1 MIFKSLDIQN
11 FMSIRTAHIDLDN
24 QGLVLI
30 KGVNNSNPTFRSN
43 GAGKSTIAESIVY
56 VLFGRTIRG
65 LKGDEVVNN
74 VAKSNCKVILDLV
87 DDDGSEYRVARYRA
101 HKQNKNSVFL
111 YYNGKDITPKS
122 DAEFTKAVIELLQT
136 DFMTFTSSI
145 LYSAESFRFTQATDA
160 ELKSA
165 FDVML
170 DLKVYSDAL
179 EEVKN
184 QMRELDYKKSEVSSR
199 LRSLMD
205 RKQVLED
212 SKSTAEERAS
222 EYKNTQKSKIKAL
235 EADIEDLQQS
245 FEDTSEELETHKGE
259 LKELNDWLKTL
270 KSKQSSTKKI
280 DEAIEQLRLVTEE
293 TETDKSKC
301 KSKQRKTNTQ
311 ISNLGDDIVDY
322 KQKISKCDKKIEDTK
337 SKIIELKKTVGTP
350 CPVCGKPLDENHIDD
365 ALQECNNEIDK
376 MNKKKAEYEEAIERC
391 NSEIEELKHQLSEYE
406 EELEHYD
413 EDLAEYRELMED
425 AQKRLDEANKA
436 SSAVVQQERE
446 IVKVERAISS
456 CEVQLEGFEKSI
468 ETKESQIEEIKSAE
482 NPFLQQVKDYQTQLD
497 SLNEQVDEINEQVD
511 SFAAEEAVLQFWQ
524 KGFSNSG
531 IKSMLLDDI
540 TPFLNKR
547 ANKYLKV
554 LSGNRL
560 SVNFTTQ
567 TKLKSGDMR
576 EKFQIELNNEDGGSS
591 YISNSSG
598 ERRRVDVAVNL
609 ALCDLIASRANK
621 KINLLFADE
630 VFDSLDS
637 QGIESVMQLLREIAK
652 DKSSIFVISHNEQ
665 VQSYF
670 DKILTVTKDGESSVV
685 TFEG

>member
-11 FMSIRTAHIDLDN
+11 FMSIRTAHIDLDS

-30 KGVNNSNPTFRSN
+30 KGVNNSNPTFKSN

-74 VAKSNCKVILDLV
+74 VAKSNCKVILDLI
-87 DDDGSEYRVARYRA
+87 DDDGSEYRIARYRN

-122 DAEFTKAVIELLQT
+122 DADFTKAVIELLQT

-145 LYSAESFRFTQATDA
+145 LYSAESFKFTQATDS

-184 QMRELDYKKSEVSSR
+184 QMRDLDFRKSEVVSKVAALS
-199 LRSLMD
+199 D

-212 SKSTAEERAS
+212 SKLKAEERAS
-222 EYKNTQKSKIKAL
+222 QYKDTQKNKIEAL
-235 EADIEDLQQS
+235 EAEI
-245 FEDTSEELETHKGE
+245 EELQEEYEEYSESLDE
-259 LKELNDWLKTL
+259 LQKRVDELNKELEKLQ
-270 KSKQSSTKKI
+270 SKQVSTKKI
-280 DEAIEQLRLVTEE
+280 DDAISELRSAIDESENDKSECKRQQRKLKSTVSELQDSIVKSQSKINLNEAKADKF
-293 TETDKSKC
+293 TDKIKEL
-301 KSKQRKTNTQ
+301 N
-311 ISNLGDDIVDY
+311 
-322 KQKISKCDKKIEDTK
+322 DT
-337 SKIIELKKTVGTP
+337 IGTP
-350 CPVCGKPLDENHIDD
+350 CPVCGKPLDASHIDD
-365 ALQECNNEIDK
+365 AVAECE
-376 MNKKKAEYEEAIERC
+376 
-391 NSEIEELKHQLSEYE
+391 SEIEELTQESKDLELAISESNNKIAEINSQIKKLE
-406 EELEHYD
+406 ENETEMNSDIDNYNAL
-413 EDLAEYRELMED
+413 LAK
-425 AQKRLDEANKA
+425 AQKRLKASQEA
-436 SSAVVQQERE
+436 SSAVVQKERE
-446 IVKVERAISS
+446 IVKAEKAVGS
-456 CEVQLEGFEKSI
+456 CELKIKSLESSI
-468 ETKESQIEEIKSAE
+468 ETKTSQIETINTEE
-482 NPFLQQVKDYQTQLD
+482 NPFLQQVEDYSEQIKSVEQQVSGFD
-497 SLNEQVDEINEQVD
+497 DDMDAFASEEMVLN
-511 SFAAEEAVLQFWQ
+511 FWM

-554 LSGNRL
+554 LSGGRL

-576 EKFQIELNNEDGGSS
+576 EKFQIELHNEDGGSS
-591 YISNSSG
+591 YMSNSSG

-609 ALCDLIASRANK
+609 ALCDLISSRANK

-637 QGIESVMQLLREIAK
+637 QGIDSVMELLRELAR
-652 DKSSIFVISHNEQ
+652 DKSSIFVISHNDQ
-665 VQSYF
+665 IQSYF
-670 DKILTVTKDGESSVV
+670 DKVLTVTKDGDSSVI